1 MPGELHLDTN
11 GKYGVKLR
19 MSLFEMDATYR
30 KSLSQR
36 LSSYWKLLPRYSND
50 LKLVASSSTFHWSPN
65 SMSLQATNNSERRK
79 GRGSNNHSQG
89 NGFLWKPWLPLF
101 FSFSVYKARMAVFK
115 VEASLWNSI
124 SAEFTAWF
132 AQNKPLLCTIHNTSM
147 WLEEN
152 YYTLQ
157 LFFPVDWECV
167 DGTTVL
173 GELGCI
179 VLE

>member
-101 FSFSVYKARMAVFK
+101 FLPVYKTRMAVLK
-115 VEASLWNSI
+115 VAAYTEAGLGNSRIYSLICTNPE
-124 SAEFTAWF
+124 SARYAILIYQAE
-132 AQNKPLLCTIHNTSM
+132 LHTITHSSFSS
-147 WLEEN
+147 L
-152 YYTLQ
+152 
-157 LFFPVDWECV
+157 
-167 DGTTVL
+167 
-173 GELGCI
+173 
-179 VLE
+179 